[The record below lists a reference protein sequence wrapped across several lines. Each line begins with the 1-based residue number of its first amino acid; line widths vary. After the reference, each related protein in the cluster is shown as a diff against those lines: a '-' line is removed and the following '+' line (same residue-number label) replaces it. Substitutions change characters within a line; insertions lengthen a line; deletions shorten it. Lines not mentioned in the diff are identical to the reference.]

1 MKFEEAIVSIEK
13 FGFDWS
19 LFQNYFRF
27 GDVILREG
35 NYQKLLI
42 VSLESLKD
50 FKDRVRLIALLDM
63 QAAVFLEQVWVMNE
77 QFEAE
82 KEVDPSPSH
91 LALAWIQINENL
103 SREFKLPRRNV
114 ASLMFELG
122 LNDTLADRLFV

>member
-1 MKFEEAIVSIEK
+1 MKFEEAISSIEK

-19 LFQNYFRF
+19 LFQNYSRF
-27 GDVILREG
+27 GDVLLRES
-35 NYQKLLI
+35 NYQKLLV
-42 VSLESLKD
+42 VSLESLKN

-63 QAAVFLEQVWVMNE
+63 QAAAFLEQVWVINE
-77 QFEAE
+77 QYEGE
-82 KEVDPSPSH
+82 KEVDPMPSH